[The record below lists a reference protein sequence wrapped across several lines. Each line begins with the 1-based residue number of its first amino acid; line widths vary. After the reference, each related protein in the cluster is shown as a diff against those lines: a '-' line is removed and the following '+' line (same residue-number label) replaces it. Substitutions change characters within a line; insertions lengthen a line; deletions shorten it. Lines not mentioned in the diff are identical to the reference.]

1 MDDEAAVA
9 VADVV
14 VAAST
19 AVVTTGGVDSVS
31 DSGVLALVSA
41 SSAITVSMM
50 RMGSLATTPPAP

>member
-19 AVVTTGGVDSVS
+19 PVVTTGGVDSVS

>member
-9 VADVV
+9 VADAV